1 MLILFCKAG
10 KSEKKIYRI
19 LRYNF
24 FITKIEKKQRVLPLV
39 QNFTFSYRVNYHNW
53 RFHLKEKKE

>member
-24 FITKIEKKQRVLPLV
+24 FITKNWKKTKGTPFFKGELGDKRLV
-39 QNFTFSYRVNYHNW
+39 
-53 RFHLKEKKE
+53 

>member
-24 FITKIEKKQRVLPLV
+24 FITKNWKKAKGTPFGAKISLLV
-39 QNFTFSYRVNYHNW
+39 IV
-53 RFHLKEKKE
+53 